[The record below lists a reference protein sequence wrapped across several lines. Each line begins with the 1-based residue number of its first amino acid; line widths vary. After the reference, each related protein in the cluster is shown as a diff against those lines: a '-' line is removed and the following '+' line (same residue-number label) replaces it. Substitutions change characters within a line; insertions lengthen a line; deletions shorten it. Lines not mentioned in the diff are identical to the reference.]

1 MIGAIEHLLV
11 FLLAIC
17 MSSLEKWFFST
28 SAHFVIVSYFC
39 LFVCLFVAFELY
51 GLLIFDV
58 NPSSDIKFASIFSH
72 SVGCLFIL
80 LMVSFG
86 MQKLFNLM

>member
-1 MIGAIEHLLV
+1 MISAIEHLLV
-11 FLLAIC
+11 YLLAIC

-39 LFVCLFVAFELY
+39 LFVAFELY
-51 GLLIFDV
+51 GLLILDV
-58 NPSSDIKFASIFSH
+58 NPSSDIKFASIFSC

-80 LMVSFG
+80 LVSFG
-86 MQKLFNLM
+86 MQKLFNLI